1 MAVPPGDVAADHA
14 VLFAVGGVV
23 GAVQGELAQRGE
35 LTLNA
40 VHPRAVRGRAG
51 DLGVAGGGPGADAL
65 VFPGGQV
72 RAVVI
77 ADDRDPHLRRVQAAQ
92 VPAELEELPAP
103 LALLDVPV
111 HLVGA
116 QVQGGEQVPHPAGA
130 VVGGPQ
136 PPPRRLA
143 RLAGGAAAAG
153 PLPARPRLQV
163 QRAELVHAKDH
174 LRVAGPGGGLAVG
187 DRVQV
192 LYPGLLGRVIR
203 IRGRLPGLHA
213 LKGHALRAQQFSQ
226 ALVGDVLDHPLG
238 DQEVGQLGQ
247 APPGKRQPVIG
258 RGGLGDL
265 LDLPPLGQREHR
277 RVPAGVPRVQRVKAV
292 GAEVV
297 QHVADPVLAGKSQ
310 PRDLRHAHA
319 LRRPQHHLRPPPR
332 HHRPGPAAHD
342 PFQAI
347 TLVIADLTHSHP
359 ASHTRQCD
367 PINQRTES
375 QKAALA
381 RRKQG
386 KRRQLRH

>member
-1 MAVPPGDVAADHA
+1 M
-14 VLFAVGGVV
+14 
-23 GAVQGELAQRGE
+23 
-35 LTLNA
+35 
-40 VHPRAVRGRAG
+40 
-51 DLGVAGGGPGADAL
+51 
-65 VFPGGQV
+65 
-72 RAVVI
+72 
-77 ADDRDPHLRRVQAAQ
+77 
-92 VPAELEELPAP
+92 
-103 LALLDVPV
+103 
-111 HLVGA
+111 
-116 QVQGGEQVPHPAGA
+116 
-130 VVGGPQ
+130 
-136 PPPRRLA
+136 
-143 RLAGGAAAAG
+143 
-153 PLPARPRLQV
+153 
-163 QRAELVHAKDH
+163 
-174 LRVAGPGGGLAVG
+174 
-187 DRVQV
+187 
-192 LYPGLLGRVIR
+192 
-203 IRGRLPGLHA
+203 
-213 LKGHALRAQQFSQ
+213 
-226 ALVGDVLDHPLG
+226 GDVLDHPLG

-347 TLVIADLTHSHP
+347 TLVIADLTHSHR

-386 KRRQLRH
+386 KRRQLRHGPDRPTRPSLVPLGTARSRPVNNGSPPACANVTRSKRTSLAFGRSGSGAIGSTTAGGVSSNSVNGAPDRCTAP